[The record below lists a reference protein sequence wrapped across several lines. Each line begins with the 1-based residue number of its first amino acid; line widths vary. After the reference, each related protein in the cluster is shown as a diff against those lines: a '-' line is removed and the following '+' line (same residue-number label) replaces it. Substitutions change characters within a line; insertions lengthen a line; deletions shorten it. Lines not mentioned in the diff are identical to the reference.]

1 MFVDGRDRLDIA
13 CDCDAVIGG
22 DGLVISIAAAS
33 IIAKVTRDRLMCA
46 LAQDCPGYGFES
58 HKGYSVPEHLEALD
72 RLGPTVHHRRF
83 FAPVVAA
90 REKHQP
96 RTIED
101 GIAAMETQV
110 SLEIVGCGADV
121 VASIGC
127 GLSYASCQANRCFS
141 ALTRQT
147 RSLSGDDG
155 HSVPV
160 GQARIGHFGRF
171 MRFTS
176 LIIELI
182 RARPRLVVW
191 LVVLLQAALWLI
203 VPLLLYR
210 SPPGDLATVLAYGRE
225 YQVGTDLGPPLAFWL
240 ADIAFRAAG
249 NHMFGVYLLAQLC
262 SIATF
267 WTLYL
272 LARAIVG
279 GQQAVLAVLL
289 TMTVTAFSSPGLEF
303 GPLVLARPLWALLLL
318 HSWQLI
324 GQNRRNAWFAWSIE
338 AGLLL
343 LTTSAA
349 IGLLLLVAGFA
360 LATERGRRTLMS
372 FDPLFALLVIVVL
385 ALPYLIWLIRA
396 DTLALPHWPA
406 MADLSARAL
415 HWAALLGGL
424 LLAISGIVLLVA
436 AQLRLVRPQS
446 GRGADHLSAAGRSA
460 GARFRLFL
468 RDRPGAVRQPDLR
481 PVRFRSRRRAAPA
494 SRLLMSGLAAIV
506 ATGDL
511 VHLRRQR
518 LLRSVWAAAV
528 VAPALAVLATT
539 IFLPWTGGG
548 EVTTSLPA
556 RAIAN
561 FFGDSF
567 ERRTNQPLRAVT
579 GDAQL
584 AALISLD
591 AGRPHLLLDAT
602 PERTPWLT
610 LAKFNE
616 TGGVVVWRA
625 SDTVGTPPADIAQ
638 RFPGLVPE
646 VPRAF
651 EWFVT
656 GRQPLLRIGWAI
668 VRPKT
673 P

>member
-1 MFVDGRDRLDIA
+1 
-13 CDCDAVIGG
+13 
-22 DGLVISIAAAS
+22 
-33 IIAKVTRDRLMCA
+33 
-46 LAQDCPGYGFES
+46 
-58 HKGYSVPEHLEALD
+58 
-72 RLGPTVHHRRF
+72 
-83 FAPVVAA
+83 
-90 REKHQP
+90 
-96 RTIED
+96 
-101 GIAAMETQV
+101 
-110 SLEIVGCGADV
+110 
-121 VASIGC
+121 
-127 GLSYASCQANRCFS
+127 
-141 ALTRQT
+141 
-147 RSLSGDDG
+147 
-155 HSVPV
+155 
-160 GQARIGHFGRF
+160 

-210 SPPGDLATVLAYGRE
+210 SPPGELATVIAYGRE

-240 ADIAFRAAG
+240 ADIAFRAADS
-249 NHMFGVYLLAQLC
+249 NMFGVYLLAQLC
-262 SIATF
+262 SIVMF
-267 WTLYL
+267 WSLYQL
-272 LARAIVG
+272 GRAIVG
-279 GQQAVLAVLL
+279 GQHAVLAVLL
-289 TMTVTAFSSPGLEF
+289 TMTVVTFSSPGVEF

-318 HSWQLI
+318 HSWRLI

-360 LATERGRRTLMS
+360 LATARGRRTLMS
-372 FDPLFALLVIVVL
+372 FDPLFALLVIIVL

-406 MADLSARAL
+406 LGDLSARAT
-415 HWAALLGGL
+415 HWVMLLGGL
-424 LLAISGIVLLVA
+424 LLAASGIVLLTVLNSAWFLPHPEEAPIIFRPPVDPLARDFVYFFAIGPALAGSLISGVFNLDRVA
-436 AQLRLVRPQS
+436 GGTGVA
-446 GRGADHLSAAGRSA
+446 
-460 GARFRLFL
+460 
-468 RDRPGAVRQPDLR
+468 
-481 PVRFRSRRRAAPA
+481 
-494 SRLLMSGLAAIV
+494 LLMSGLAVIV
-506 ATGDL
+506 ASGDL

-518 LLRSVWAAAV
+518 LLRLMWALAII
-528 VAPALAVLATT
+528 APALVVTAATL
-539 IFLPWTGGG
+539 FLPWTGGG
-548 EVTTSLPA
+548 EVATSLPA
-556 RAIAN
+556 TAIAH
-561 FFGDSF
+561 FFDDSF
-567 ERRTNQPLRAVT
+567 ERRTNQRLRAVA

-584 AALISLD
+584 ATLISLD
-591 AGRPHLLLDAT
+591 KARPHLFLDAM
-602 PERTPWLT
+602 PERTPWLN

-625 SDTVGTPPADIAQ
+625 SDTIGTPPPDIAQ

>member
-1 MFVDGRDRLDIA
+1 
-13 CDCDAVIGG
+13 
-22 DGLVISIAAAS
+22 
-33 IIAKVTRDRLMCA
+33 
-46 LAQDCPGYGFES
+46 
-58 HKGYSVPEHLEALD
+58 
-72 RLGPTVHHRRF
+72 
-83 FAPVVAA
+83 
-90 REKHQP
+90 
-96 RTIED
+96 
-101 GIAAMETQV
+101 
-110 SLEIVGCGADV
+110 
-121 VASIGC
+121 
-127 GLSYASCQANRCFS
+127 
-141 ALTRQT
+141 
-147 RSLSGDDG
+147 
-155 HSVPV
+155 
-160 GQARIGHFGRF
+160 

-191 LVVLLQAALWLI
+191 IVVLFQAALWLI
-203 VPLLLYR
+203 LPLLLYR

-262 SIATF
+262 SVATF
-267 WTLYL
+267 WTLFL
-272 LARAIVG
+272 LARAVVG

-289 TMTVTAFSSPGLEF
+289 TMTVVAFSSPGVEF

-349 IGLLLLVAGFA
+349 IGLLLLVAAFA
-360 LATERGRRTLMS
+360 LATPRGRRMLMS

-385 ALPYLIWLIRA
+385 ALPYIIWLIRA

-406 MADLSARAL
+406 VADLGARAL
-415 HWAALLGGL
+415 HWAGLLGGL
-424 LLAISGIVLLVA
+424 LFALSGIVVLVA
-436 AQLRLVRPQS
+436 FNSGWFGRNPEEAPIIFRPPVDPLARNFVYFFAIGPALAGSLIS
-446 GRGADHLSAAGRSA
+446 GLFNLDRVVGGAGIA
-460 GARFRLFL
+460 
-468 RDRPGAVRQPDLR
+468 
-481 PVRFRSRRRAAPA
+481 
-494 SRLLMSGLAAIV
+494 LLMSGLAAIV

-518 LLRSVWAAAV
+518 VLRTIWAAAI
-528 VAPALAVLATT
+528 VAPALAVIVTT
-539 IFLPWTGGG
+539 LLLPWTGSG
-548 EVTTSLPA
+548 EVATSLPA
-556 RAIAN
+556 TSIAR

-567 ERRTNQPLRAVT
+567 ERRTNQRLRAVG

-584 AALISLD
+584 ASLIALD
-591 AGRPHLLLDAT
+591 KGRPHLFLDAT
-602 PERTPWLT
+602 PERTPWLN

-625 SDTVGTPPADIAQ
+625 SDTAGTPPADIAQ

-651 EWFVT
+651 EWLVN